1 MIRLLVVDDH
11 EVVRRGL
18 LRLFA
23 EAPDIEVVGAVGDGN
38 AALRAVLTHHPD
50 VVLMDLTMP
59 TLEGVGATRLIVDHD
74 PDLRVI
80 VLTGTADRRIEEA
93 LAAGA
98 HTCLLKDVDP
108 DELIAA
114 VRAAAP
120 AADPTP
126 VAGVRPVAG
135 LTDRE
140 RETLTHL
147 AGGRSNRQI
156 AERMCISERTVK
168 AHLTSAYR
176 TIGAQ
181 DRVQAALWGRRNLL
195 GSGS

>member
-23 EAPDIEVVGAVGDGN
+23 TAPDIEVVAAVGDGN
-38 AALRAVLTHHPD
+38 AALHAVLQHRPD

-59 TLEGVGATRLIVDHD
+59 HLEGVGATRLIVDHD

-108 DELIAA
+108 DELIAT

-120 AADPTP
+120 DAPAAPAPEARVTS
-126 VAGVRPVAG
+126 G
-135 LTDRE
+135 LTERE
-140 RETLTHL
+140 METLTHL
-147 AGGRSNRQI
+147 ADGRSNRQI
-156 AERMCISERTVK
+156 AERMSISERTVK

-176 TIGAQ
+176 VIGAQ